1 MVITRHLI
9 IMIIIWAYLVIK
21 TADMLF
27 LAMTDREDADLMA
40 TFRIARNIFYLL
52 LTVAIYGGIVWW

>member
-1 MVITRHLI
+1 
-9 IMIIIWAYLVIK
+9 MIIIWAYLVIK